1 MFESVGSGGG
11 TSAATKDRILQAAEK
26 LFSDEGLAKTS
37 LRAITA
43 EAGVNVAAI
52 HYHFG
57 SKQGL
62 LLELLARRV
71 EPVNRE
77 RIRLLDEIERHAGAE
92 APGLEAVLEA
102 FVAPILRIVDEGDAE
117 RRKLLA
123 LIGRFYAEPDE
134 LLEPVIRE
142 QFGEVGERFTRA
154 LRRALPELSAKDVA
168 WRLHC
173 TIGVLTHVLTARHDF
188 GVLPGFEAGVTQ
200 SGRALVDRLVGFL
213 AAGFR
218 APAGRRA

>member
-1 MFESVGSGGG
+1 MFES
-11 TSAATKDRILQAAEK
+11 ADTKERILEAAEK
-26 LFSDEGLAKTS
+26 LFSDTGLGKTS
-37 LRAITA
+37 LRAITS

-77 RIRLLDEIERHAGAE
+77 RLARLDEIERLARDAP
-92 APGLEAVLEA
+92 PGLEAVLEA
-102 FVAPILRIVDEGDAE
+102 FVEPVLRIVGEGEGE
-117 RRKLLA
+117 RRTLIA

-142 QFGEVGERFTRA
+142 QFGEVAARFTAA
-154 LRRALPELSAKDVA
+154 LRRALPQLAAGDVA
-168 WRLHC
+168 WRFHC
-173 TIGVLTHVLTARHDF
+173 AIGVLTHVLTARHDF
-188 GVLPGFEAGVTQ
+188 GVIPGFEAGEP
-200 SGRALVDRLVGFL
+200 SGRALVDALVAFL
-213 AAGFR
+213 AGGFR
-218 APAGRRA
+218 GRPRADA

>member
-1 MFESVGSGGG
+1 VFESAG
-11 TSAATKDRILQAAEK
+11 TRERILQAAEK
-26 LFSDEGLAKTS
+26 LFSDGGLGKTS
-37 LRAITA
+37 LRAITS

-62 LLELLARRV
+62 LLELLARHV

-77 RIRLLDEIERHAGAE
+77 RLALLDQIEREAGAE
-92 APGLEAVLEA
+92 APPAEAVLEA
-102 FVAPILRIVDEGDAE
+102 FVAPVLRIVGESEVE
-117 RRKLLA
+117 RRKLIA

-142 QFGEVGERFTRA
+142 QFGEVAERFTRA
-154 LRRALPELSAKDVA
+154 LRRALPELPASDVA

-173 TIGVLTHVLTARHDF
+173 TIGLLTHVLTARHDF
-188 GVLPGFEAGVTQ
+188 GVIPGFDAGEPA
-200 SGRALVDRLVGFL
+200 GRVLVDRLVAFV

-218 APAGRRA
+218 APGRSVA